1 MSRQKSAYWVSVVYA
16 TCLLG
21 AGLNHCGDIWRG
33 GWLPY
38 RASPLFMNWYWS
50 SLAAIDL
57 IAAILLFLCPRVGA
71 LLTLTI
77 IVSDVGVNS
86 YAVYGLGYNSWLSF
100 LSLQLQTAFL
110 GFVLGSFSIVW
121 RRA

>member
-1 MSRQKSAYWVSVVYA
+1 VYA
-16 TCLLG
+16 ACLVAG
-21 AGLNHCGDIWRG
+21 GLNHWRDIWRG

-38 RASPLFMNWYWS
+38 RASPLSMNWYWS
-50 SLAAIDL
+50 SLAAIDF
-57 IAAILLFLCPRVGA
+57 IAAILLFVRPRAGA
-71 LLTLTI
+71 LLTLVI

-110 GFVLGSFSIVW
+110 GFVLGSFLIIW